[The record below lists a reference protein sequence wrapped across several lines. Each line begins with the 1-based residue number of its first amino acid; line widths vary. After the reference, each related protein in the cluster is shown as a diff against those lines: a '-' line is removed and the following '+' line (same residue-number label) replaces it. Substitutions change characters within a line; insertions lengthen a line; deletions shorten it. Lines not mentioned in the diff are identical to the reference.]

1 MRLKQLAEDFRS
13 ANERSRTFLSGAF
26 RLETPN
32 NAEPASS
39 TGAWRSK
46 PDPREWR
53 ERAERTRAFAEY
65 VSEPRAK
72 RVLLEIAE
80 SYDQLVQ

>member
-1 MRLKQLAEDFRS
+1 MRLKQLAEDFQA
-13 ANERSRTFLSGAF
+13 ANERSLSFLAGAF

-32 NAEPASS
+32 NAEPTSS
-39 TGAWRSK
+39 TGAWRFK
-46 PDPREWR
+46 PDPQEWR
-53 ERAERTRAFAEY
+53 DRAERTRLFAEH

-72 RVLLEIAE
+72 RLLLEIAE

>member
-1 MRLKQLAEDFRS
+1 MRLKQLAEDFQA
-13 ANERSRTFLSGAF
+13 ANERSRTFLTAAF

-32 NAEPASS
+32 NAKPPCLSEPS
-39 TGAWRSK
+39 RLK
-46 PDPREWR
+46 PNPQEWR
-53 ERAERTRAFAEY
+53 DRAERTRVFAEH